1 MGATKPTY
9 IYRYIRPIF
18 AENLLSL
25 EAKTCEMKLFSFK
38 FAGDAAKEGFRTDGI
53 KGRQDRKCMV
63 PYPLG
68 LKGLELST

>member
-1 MGATKPTY
+1 MKRVKLSTEIGILVLNKTKNGSNQTNMY

-38 FAGDAAKEGFRTDGI
+38 FLRGMQQRRDSGQMG
-53 KGRQDRKCMV
+53 
-63 PYPLG
+63 
-68 LKGLELST
+68 